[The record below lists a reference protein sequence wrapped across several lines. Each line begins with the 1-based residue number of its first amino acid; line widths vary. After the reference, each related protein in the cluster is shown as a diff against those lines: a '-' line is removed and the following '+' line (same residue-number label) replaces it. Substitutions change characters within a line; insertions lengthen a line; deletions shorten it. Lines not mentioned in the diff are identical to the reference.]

1 MTMFSVGGHRIE
13 IVVAMMVTSAIRD
26 ARLSGKRCAPIDAK
40 IDLPQ
45 AYAIQASIFAEVAQ
59 PIAGWK
65 IGLTGDAPRKA
76 KGADAPAAGRLAQA
90 DILSSPALAPI
101 STGDHYVE
109 AELVVRFGTA
119 LPASDAPFTA
129 AQVAAAIDAVH
140 VGIELVTSRFAPDD
154 LPLGLLIADNCMA
167 DRLVIGDK
175 IADGWQVQFA
185 DMVMTLNGPGDE
197 SRDGTT
203 AAVMGDPLQAI
214 TWLANWLADNDLAL
228 EAGQWVSSG
237 TCTGVKPVAA
247 GDRVCAELAG
257 LGRATVEFTS
267 ES

>member
-1 MTMFSVGGHRIE
+1 MT
-13 IVVAMMVTSAIRD
+13 MMVTSAIKQ
-26 ARLSGKRCAPIDAK
+26 ARRSRQRCTPIDDM
-40 IDLPQ
+40 IDVPV
-45 AYAIQASIFAEVAQ
+45 AYAIQASVFAESSQ

-109 AELVVRFGTA
+109 AELVVCFGRA
-119 LPASDAPFTA
+119 LPARDAPFKA

-175 IADGWQVQFA
+175 IADGWQDQFA
-185 DMVMTLNGPGDE
+185 DMTMTLNGPRNDR
-197 SRDGTT
+197 RDGTT
-203 AAVMGDPLQAI
+203 AAVMGDPLRAI
-214 TWLANWLADNDLAL
+214 TWLANWLADNGLAL
-228 EAGQWVSSG
+228 EPGQWVSSG
-237 TCTGVKPVAA
+237 TCTGVTPVTA
-247 GDRVCAELAG
+247 GDRVSADFAG
-257 LGRATVEFTS
+257 LGSATVEFTS

>member
-1 MTMFSVGGHRIE
+1 MAV
-13 IVVAMMVTSAIRD
+13 MVTSAIRN
-26 ARLSGKRCAPIDAK
+26 ARRSRQRCAPVDSM
-40 IDLPQ
+40 IDLSA
-45 AYAIQASIFAEVAQ
+45 AYAIQASIFAEGDQ

-65 IGLTGDAPRKA
+65 IGLTGDAPRKS
-76 KGADAPAAGRLAQA
+76 KGADAPAAGRLAGA

-119 LPASDAPFTA
+119 LPARDAPFTS

-175 IADGWQVQFA
+175 VSDGWEDRFA
-185 DMVMTLNGPGDE
+185 DMAMTLNGPGKDRRE
-197 SRDGTT
+197 GTT

-214 TWLANWLADNDLAL
+214 TWLANWLAKNGLAP

-247 GDRVCAELAG
+247 GDRVSADFAG
-257 LGRATVEFTS
+257 LGGATVEFTS